1 MTKALFA
8 PLVGVLAL
16 VIQGEAL
23 FKFAEFLEAGR
34 PIVDSVLWQ
43 IAAALAAGCWTASTA
58 TTRHDGQWRSL
69 FVHGFLLCLLLPV
82 VGQLIIGSTAIGMLY
97 LPAVRPVPLNQFVQ
111 APRIVPSLIRQVTYG
126 AGLRLR
132 GRLRDARL
140 SPDER
145 LQAVV
150 GMRKLPSNV
159 SGGLLRELLS
169 DPVEEI
175 RLLAYGINE
184 AAENRIRQ
192 EILIARQL
200 LDAATSDMEH
210 AQLAARL
217 AELHWEL
224 VYQNLVHGE
233 LRQFTLRCVRQ
244 YAHEALVHDA
254 KHGSLWYLLGRS
266 ALIASEPEQ
275 AREYLLRA
283 QEHGFPANRLAT
295 WLAEADFQQGQ
306 YAAVPRTLG
315 VLDGICA
322 PSAYEPVKR
331 YWFT

>member
-1 MTKALFA
+1 MTKALLA
-8 PLVGVLAL
+8 LLLGVLAL
-16 VIQGEAL
+16 MLQGMAL
-23 FKFAEFLEAGR
+23 FSFAEFLDAR
-34 PIVDSVLWQ
+34 QPLTDSLLWQ
-43 IAAALAAGCWTASTA
+43 TAAALAAGCWTASMGTV
-58 TTRHDGQWRSL
+58 RHDGQWRSL
-69 FVHGFLLCLLLPV
+69 FVHGFLLCLLLPL
-82 VGQLIIGSTAIGMLY
+82 VGQAIITSTAIGVSFM
-97 LPAVRPVPLNQFVQ
+97 PAVRPMPLFQFIQ
-111 APRIVPSLIRQVTYG
+111 APRIIPSLIRQVTYG

-145 LQAVV
+145 LQAMV
-150 GMRKLPSNV
+150 GMRELPPNV

-175 RLLAYGINE
+175 RLLAYGIIE

-200 LDAATSDMEH
+200 LDAAKSDTEH

-224 VYQNLVHGE
+224 VHQNLVHGE

-244 YAHEALVHDA
+244 YAHEALLRDA
-254 KHGSLWYLLGRS
+254 KQGSLWYLLGRS

-283 QEHGFPANRLAT
+283 QEHGFPPTRLAT

-306 YAAVPRTLG
+306 YAAIPRSLI
-315 VLDGICA
+315 VLDGISA
-322 PSAYEPVKR
+322 PTDYEPVTR
-331 YWFT
+331 YWLT

>member
-8 PLVGVLAL
+8 LLLGVLAL
-16 VIQGEAL
+16 VLQGEAL
-23 FKFAEFLEAGR
+23 FSFAGFLDSWR
-34 PIVDSVLWQ
+34 PLVDSVLWQ
-43 IAAALAAGCWTASTA
+43 IAAALAAGCWTASMGTA
-58 TTRHDGQWRSL
+58 YYDGQWRSL
-69 FVHGFLLCLLLPV
+69 FLHGFLLCLLLPV
-82 VGQLIIGSTAIGMLY
+82 VGQLIIGVTVIGVSYMT
-97 LPAVRPVPLNQFVQ
+97 AVRSVPLNQFVQ
-111 APRIVPSLIRQVTYG
+111 ATRIVPSLIRKVTYG

-150 GMRKLPSNV
+150 GMRELPSNV

-200 LDAATSDMEH
+200 LDAAQSDIEH

-244 YAHEALVHDA
+244 FSHEALVHDA
-254 KHGSLWYLLGRS
+254 KQGSLWYLLGRS
-266 ALIASEPEQ
+266 ALITHEPEQ

-315 VLDGICA
+315 VLDGISA
-322 PSAYEPVKR
+322 PTAYEPVKR
-331 YWFT
+331 YWFL

>member
-1 MTKALFA
+1 MLQGMALFS
-8 PLVGVLAL
+8 
-16 VIQGEAL
+16 
-23 FKFAEFLEAGR
+23 FAGFLDAGR
-34 PIVDSVLWQ
+34 PLVDSALWQ
-43 IAAALAAGCWTASTA
+43 TAAAFAAGCWTASMGA
-58 TTRHDGQWRSL
+58 ARHDGQWHGL

-82 VGQLIIGSTAIGMLY
+82 VGQLIVGSTAIGVLCM
-97 LPAVRPVPLNQFVQ
+97 PAVRSVPLNQFVQ

-126 AGLRLR
+126 AGLHLR

-150 GMRKLPSNV
+150 GMRELPSNV

-175 RLLAYGINE
+175 RLLAYGIIE

-200 LDAATSDMEH
+200 LDTAKSDIEH

-233 LRQFTLRCVRQ
+233 LRQYTLRCVRE

-254 KHGSLWYLLGRS
+254 KQGSLWYVLGRS
-266 ALIASEPEQ
+266 ALIASEPEL

-283 QEHGFPANRLAT
+283 QEHGLPAHRLAT
-295 WLAEADFQQGQ
+295 WLAEADFQQAR
-306 YAAVPRTLG
+306 YAAVPRSLV
-315 VLDGICA
+315 VLDGISA

-331 YWFT
+331 YWLT